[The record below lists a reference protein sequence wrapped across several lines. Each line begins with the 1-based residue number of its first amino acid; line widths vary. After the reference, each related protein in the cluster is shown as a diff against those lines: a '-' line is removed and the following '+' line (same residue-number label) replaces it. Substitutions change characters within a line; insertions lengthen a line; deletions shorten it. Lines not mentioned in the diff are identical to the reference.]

1 MNDTNFDINRV
12 ISDLVLETG
21 KRILNS
27 VGGFGKQQY
36 KAALATFEVCFHNYL
51 KHSYERYSKTKSILY
66 RDKPVSLSRFYV
78 ATDVTIGKRNIG
90 TDDIDML
97 VGDSTRQVF
106 VGTAGCGKS
115 TFLKHLF
122 TGLIERKRLG
132 VPVFVE
138 LRYLN
143 TSPDTLLL
151 DFVFSSLREANK
163 KFDRD
168 QFERSMTSGKLILI
182 LDGFDE
188 VNFALRTSVAKDILS
203 ISTAYPQARIM
214 VASRPD
220 EMFDSWQEF
229 SKYQVQP
236 LTKDQAVA
244 LVEKLD
250 YDEKTKSRFL
260 KELQNGLYE
269 RHKDFLSNPLLLTMM
284 LLTYEQ
290 IAEIPS
296 KMHIFYNQA
305 FETLFNRH
313 DALKCLYKRKTYTE
327 MPIDDFKRVLSAFS
341 MTSYAKRHVS
351 FTREDV
357 DVFLNSAKK
366 LTNLDFSN
374 EKFLNDLLESVC
386 ILYRDGLYYTYTH
399 RSFQEYFAAHFLSYF
414 NSPRRE
420 QLLAIMVSGAPSDNV
435 LRLLF
440 EMNLEAVEQDLIMP
454 MFKKALTDTEN
465 VKGGVYRYARILDL
479 WFKGLSVIHDD
490 ELGYQLSADKPFQNL
505 LFFVYNMYP
514 ELAKRFH
521 KGKKHDRNTE
531 ARKKLVRR
539 IFENVPERLIP
550 FIPIT
555 KEKHEVFLKLGCK
568 DFVNE
573 RLAFIRSFLEHLKMK
588 YANRAEDID
597 ALLFK

>member
-1 MNDTNFDINRV
+1 MGDTDFDINKV
-12 ISDLVLETG
+12 ISDLVMETG

-36 KAALATFEVCFHNYL
+36 KAALATFEVCFRNYL
-51 KHSYERYSKTKSILY
+51 KHSYERYSKTKTILY

-90 TDDIDML
+90 TDNIDML

-138 LRYLN
+138 LRHLN

-163 KFDRD
+163 KFDRE

-203 ISTAYPQARIM
+203 FSTAYPQARIV
-214 VASRPD
+214 VAGRPD
-220 EMFDSWQEF
+220 DTFDSWQEF
-229 SKYQVQP
+229 SKYHVQP

-260 KELQNGLYE
+260 QELQNGLYE
-269 RHKDFLSNPLLLTMM
+269 RHEDFLSNPLLLTMM

-305 FETLFNRH
+305 FETLFNKH
-313 DALKCLYKRKTYTE
+313 DALKSLYKRKTFTE

-357 DVFLNSAKK
+357 DVFLDSARK

-414 NSPRRE
+414 NSPRRK
-420 QLLAIMVSGAPSDNV
+420 QLLVRMVSGASRDNV
-435 LRLLF
+435 LTLLF
-440 EMNLEAVEQDLIMP
+440 EMNPEAVEQDLIMP
-454 MFKKALTDTEN
+454 MLEQALTDAES
-465 VKGGVYRYARILDL
+465 VKRGVYRYARILDL
-479 WFKGLSVIHDD
+479 WYEGLSNFTDD
-490 ELGYQLSADKPFQNL
+490 QVGYQFSDNKSLSYL
-505 LFFVYNMYP
+505 IIFVYNMYP
-514 ELAKRFH
+514 ELAKRLH
-521 KGKKHDRNTE
+521 KGKKKERNTE
-531 ARKKLVRR
+531 VRRKLVRR
-539 IFENVPERLIP
+539 VFENTPNRFIP
-550 FIPIT
+550 FMPIT

-568 DFVNE
+568 DYVNE
-573 RLAFIRSFLEHLKMK
+573 RLAFTRSFLEHLKMK